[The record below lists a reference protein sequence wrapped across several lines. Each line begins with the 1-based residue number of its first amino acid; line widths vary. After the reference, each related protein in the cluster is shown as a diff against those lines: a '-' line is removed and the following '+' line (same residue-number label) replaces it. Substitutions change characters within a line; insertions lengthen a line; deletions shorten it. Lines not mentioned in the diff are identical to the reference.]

1 VSSAPV
7 PHAAEPCSAAAE
19 GAGSTI
25 EDEVVGLYRS
35 HSHGLTRYAATICP
49 DWELAEDA
57 IQESFLR
64 YFLARKEGQ
73 GIRSPAAW
81 LYRVLRN
88 LLLDER
94 KRVWFRS
101 STGLEAARDQ
111 PDSGQNPEARLER
124 EELSERLLRSL
135 SARELECLRLR
146 MEGLAYQEI
155 AAVLRIRPGTVGALL
170 ARALEKTQRIA
181 GVNRRGQ

>member
-1 VSSAPV
+1 MI
-7 PHAAEPCSAAAE
+7 E
-19 GAGSTI
+19 G
-25 EDEVVGLYRS
+25 EVVNLYRG
-35 HSHGLTRYAATICP
+35 HCRGLARYAATICP
-49 DWELAEDA
+49 DRGLAEDA

-73 GIRSPAAW
+73 TIRSPAAW

-101 STGLEAARDQ
+101 CTGLEAAEGQ
-111 PDSGQNPEARLER
+111 PAWDDDPEARLER
-124 EELSERLLRSL
+124 EQLSASLLRSL

-155 AAVLRIRPGTVGALL
+155 AAVLRIQPGTVGALL
-170 ARALEKTQRIA
+170 ARAVEKTQRSA
-181 GVNRRGQ
+181 GVNREGR